1 MKKYDL
7 HMHTNFSPD
16 SRNKPESILQ
26 LAKKAGLNGI
36 AITDHHTIDGAL
48 FTRDLNK
55 DKDFEVIVGEEITT
69 NRGDVIALYIKEDV
83 KERDLFKVI
92 DNIRSQNGL
101 VIIPHPFRPFR
112 QRFNYPLERLVGKID
127 GIETLNSRNPDSS
140 NKAAARVAKQ
150 LSLAAIGSSD
160 AHILLDI
167 GKGYTLFDGELR
179 DAITERTTTSAGPNK
194 FVIAF
199 LSHLAATW
207 FKGLAT
213 VLGLKNRGSYY

>member
-16 SRNKPESILQ
+16 SRNKPESVL
-26 LAKKAGLNGI
+26 LMAKSVGLNGI
-36 AITDHHTIDGAL
+36 AITDHHTIKGAL
-48 FTRDLNK
+48 LTKEINK

-69 NRGDVIALYIKEDV
+69 DRGDVIALFIEEDV
-83 KERDLFKVI
+83 KERELFKVI
-92 DNIRSQNGL
+92 EKIKGQGGI

-140 NKAAARVAKQ
+140 NKAAAKAAKQ
-150 LSLAAIGSSD
+150 LSLAAVGSSD

-167 GKGYTLFDGELR
+167 GKGFTLFDGELR
-179 DAITERTTTSAGPNK
+179 DAIRERTTTSAGPNK
-194 FVIAF
+194 FIIAF
-199 LSHLAATW
+199 LSHVTATW
-207 FKGLAT
+207 FKGIER
-213 VLGLKNRGSYY
+213 VLR